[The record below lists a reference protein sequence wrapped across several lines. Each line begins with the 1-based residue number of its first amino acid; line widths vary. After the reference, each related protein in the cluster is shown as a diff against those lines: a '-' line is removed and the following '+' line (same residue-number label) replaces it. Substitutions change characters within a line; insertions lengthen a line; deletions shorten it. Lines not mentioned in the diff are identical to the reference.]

1 MRARARVCVCV
12 SFELNLIRFHYLFDV
27 FIDFIYSV
35 DFHLVATARRK
46 VAPQRRKE
54 GRKEGRKEKRE
65 GGRK

>member
-1 MRARARVCVCV
+1 MC
-12 SFELNLIRFHYLFDV
+12 

-65 GGRK
+65 GGRKEGSAHRKGNIFNNK